1 MKAVC
6 GIDFGTSNSTVGVYK
21 GGEFKMVPL
30 ENGHKTIPSAIFY
43 PAEGKPPIYGR
54 TAVEAYTAR
63 DPGRLMRSL
72 KSILGSNL
80 IDEKTGVGGKYR
92 SFEEILVGFVQYLKH
107 KAEEFSGT
115 PIDEVVMGRPVHFVD
130 DNPEADKRAQDKL
143 EKIAKKAGFKKV
155 LFQFEPIAAALQF
168 ENELSQDELVFIAD
182 IGGGTA
188 DFSIVR
194 VGPKRKHKTD
204 RSKDILANEGVHVG
218 GTNLDMRLNLES
230 VMPLLGRGSTTR
242 EGREL
247 PNWPFSDLATWHR
260 IHTISDA
267 KNMTSLRQIL
277 YEAKER
283 HLLERYMHVVREQT
297 GHMIA
302 KRVEEAKIE
311 LSNQDI
317 TTIKLEMVENG
328 LTAIARRSAF
338 EQSIES
344 ELAKIERSVAETLE
358 AAKLDSSE
366 ITSVF
371 LTGGTSV
378 VPAVKKVLTEP
389 FKDAKVVQGDLFSS
403 VGFGLTLDAK
413 RRFLPESGQD
423 R

>member
-1 MKAVC
+1 
-6 GIDFGTSNSTVGVYK
+6 
-21 GGEFKMVPL
+21 MVPL